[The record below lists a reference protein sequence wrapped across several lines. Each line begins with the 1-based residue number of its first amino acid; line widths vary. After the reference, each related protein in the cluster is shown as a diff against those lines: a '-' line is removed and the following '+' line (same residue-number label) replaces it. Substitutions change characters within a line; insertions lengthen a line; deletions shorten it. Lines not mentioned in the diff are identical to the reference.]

1 MIYKNLYI
9 NIIIRVIL
17 LTATCFAFSIIY
29 FSVKDILILI
39 NIFLLIV
46 LQAYL
51 IIYKLNKTNRDLTS
65 FFAAVQN
72 DDSSI
77 IYQRMAPDKSF
88 RYLYKSFDDIN
99 DRIRKLKIES
109 VTRNQYLQNIV
120 DHVGVGLLSFDDN
133 DNIDI
138 LNSATRNLIKISGV
152 KKLNGLEKI
161 SKSLPVLLKELKPG
175 EQRLIK
181 VRTEDELLQ
190 LAVKASVFKMEERKI
205 KLISFQNIKN
215 ELEEKELESW
225 QKLIRILTHEIMNS
239 ISPIS
244 STIKTIKGFLT
255 NSDNKKTKSVNN
267 IEQEL
272 IDDSVKGLSI
282 IEERSNGLVDFVEK
296 FRSLTLLPKPV
307 FKQFSINGLFESIKL
322 LMAKELHKNKIALE
336 IQVIP
341 TSLAITADKKL
352 IEQILINLINN
363 SIQAFDSIEDR
374 KIILK
379 AYYFSNKNPIIQ
391 VIDNGKGIS
400 VENIDKIFIPFFTTK
415 SKGSGIGLSLSREIM
430 RLHSGRIRVKSVPE
444 KETIFTLEF

>member
-1 MIYKNLYI
+1 M
-9 NIIIRVIL
+9 
-17 LTATCFAFSIIY
+17 
-29 FSVKDILILI
+29 
-39 NIFLLIV
+39 
-46 LQAYL
+46 
-51 IIYKLNKTNRDLTS
+51 IYKLNKTNRDLTG

-77 IYQRMAPDKSF
+77 IYERLAPDKNF
-88 RYLYKSFDDIN
+88 RNLYRSFDEIN
-99 DRIRKLKIES
+99 NRIRKLKIES
-109 VTRNQYLQNIV
+109 VTRNQYLQNVV

-138 LNSATRNLIKISGV
+138 LNSSTRHLFRITGV
-152 KKLNGLEKI
+152 KKLNRLEEI

-175 EQRLIK
+175 EQKLIK
-181 VRTEDELLQ
+181 IRTEDELLQ
-190 LAVKASVFKMEERKI
+190 LAVKASIFKMEERKI

-255 NSDNKKTKSVNN
+255 DSDFKKTKSVNN
-267 IEQEL
+267 IKQEL

-282 IEERSNGLVDFVEK
+282 IEERSDGLVDFVEK

-307 FKQFSINGLFESIKL
+307 FKQFLIEELFENIKL
-322 LMAKELHKNKIALE
+322 LMAKELNKNRIKLE
-336 IQVIP
+336 IQVVP
-341 TSLAITADKKL
+341 DSLAITADKKL
-352 IEQILINLINN
+352 VEQILINLINN
-363 SIQAFDSIEDR
+363 SIQAFDNIENP

-379 AYYFSNKNPIIQ
+379 AYHLSNKNPIIQ

-400 VENIDKIFIPFFTTK
+400 DENIDRVFIPFFTTK
-415 SKGSGIGLSLSREIM
+415 KKGSGIGLSLSREIM
-430 RLHSGRIRVKSVPE
+430 RLHSGRIRVRSVPQ